1 MGLVPLERPHNDLR
15 TMTAGT
21 QRRLELFRLNA
32 AEAEARTRSVEMLQM
47 ASTVAGLVA
56 IVVVA
61 LIYKQIL

>member
-1 MGLVPLERPHNDLR
+1 
-15 TMTAGT
+15 MTAGT